1 MSDTSS
7 TTSLLPEA
15 AELYNLLQGG
25 EEEDEKPQTQVWL
38 TPPRNGLA
46 GPTHHHQPPSKKL
59 RSHPLGDVEL
69 LTSASVLLAA
79 CGVMHA
85 LQPILDS
92 AHPARRQRLCATL
105 RSECLHVR
113 TLDVQRFARLCHLLM
128 LPLDVGRSWHARV
141 VGLLQQTAPS
151 PNSSPLSAPRSAP
164 ACAASARSTFHSA
177 LPPGIEPRGLIGC
190 FGRQTT
196 WCIVA
201 MLRRVLSETNGLVAG
216 ALAASTPP
224 NRASL
229 LPGLALWPRS
239 PASLP
244 ALAPCPRS
252 LILLSTLSPWPL
264 SKLFPKMWVT
274 CTTPLTDRNA
284 RYSPQVTTVITRAAP
299 TCNLHPGQSPSLVDN
314 WLSRPRRLR
323 LLAGEESTP
332 SLD

>member
-1 MSDTSS
+1 MGHPTATATGRGVKRTAKPSAGEAAAAALMCLSESKSTPPAKEDSAMSDTSS

-15 AELYNLLQGG
+15 AELYNLLQRG
-25 EEEDEKPQTQVWL
+25 EEEDGKPQTQVWL

-46 GPTHHHQPPSKKL
+46 GHAHHHQPPSKRL

-92 AHPARRQRLCATL
+92 AHPARRQRVCATL

-113 TLDVQRFARLCHLLM
+113 TLDVPRFARLSHLLM

-141 VGLLQQTAPS
+141 EELLRQMAPS
-151 PNSSPLSAPRSAP
+151 PSSSPLSAPRSAP

-216 ALAASTPP
+216 DHCHHPSRADMQLASRAVSLISGQLAQSAASPETPC
-224 NRASL
+224 
-229 LPGLALWPRS
+229 G
-239 PASLP
+239 
-244 ALAPCPRS
+244 
-252 LILLSTLSPWPL
+252 
-264 SKLFPKMWVT
+264 
-274 CTTPLTDRNA
+274 
-284 RYSPQVTTVITRAAP
+284 
-299 TCNLHPGQSPSLVDN
+299 
-314 WLSRPRRLR
+314 
-323 LLAGEESTP
+323 
-332 SLD
+332 